1 MIKIIEELERVQ
13 KPPYDEPKHIRV
25 MVQMSKDEEPEE
37 AIMHEDQVK
46 LLRTLER
53 LQTTAN
59 IYPDSMNEIW
69 KQIRAYARS
78 EYSVGF
84 EAGLEIDNEEEKS

>member
-1 MIKIIEELERVQ
+1 MVTIIEKLGSDIDKPNYIKVKIRNGKEEDLEEVL
-13 KPPYDEPKHIRV
+13 
-25 MVQMSKDEEPEE
+25 
-37 AIMHEDQVK
+37 MHEDQVT
-46 LLRTLER
+46 LLETLSR
-53 LQTTAN
+53 LQKSTN

-69 KQIRAYARS
+69 KQIRKYARS